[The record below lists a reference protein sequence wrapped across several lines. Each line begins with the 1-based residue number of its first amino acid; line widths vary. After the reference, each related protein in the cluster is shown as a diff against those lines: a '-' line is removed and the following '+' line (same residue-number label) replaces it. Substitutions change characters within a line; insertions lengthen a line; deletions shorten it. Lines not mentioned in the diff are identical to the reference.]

1 VKHGVERT
9 RRVLLLAAGGLWA
22 GARPAVA
29 AEPAPSVSPAAAA
42 APAGSPAQ
50 PQNASGLRP
59 IRVALAAPH
68 SLYHL
73 PLLLADQLGYFR
85 HAGLHLAWLAL
96 PSGAQAL
103 AALQAGQADVLSG
116 AFEHSLHSA
125 AQGLPVQ
132 AFFMFART
140 PQISLGIS
148 SRLQGPLS
156 EGQLNLRELRVGITA
171 LASGTHGVAAQW
183 LMQAGVAPDQAR
195 FVEVG
200 AGPAAAEALRT
211 GQIDVLCNPDP
222 QMNGLEQRGDLRL
235 LAETRSLSGT
245 RKLFGGLVPG
255 ACLQSRLS
263 VLMRQAPMV
272 QALCDGL
279 AQSLRWLQTA
289 GPTDILRTV
298 PSTGWMGDRAVYLGA
313 FERLRETYVTD
324 GRLDEQAVGL
334 AWEHHQRLQG
344 QRGGL
349 QAPRARPFTNEFAL
363 RATATRRP
371 QSLRARLP

>member
-1 VKHGVERT
+1 MKHRVERT
-9 RRVLLLAAGGLWA
+9 RLGLLLAAGGLWSTATQAAA
-22 GARPAVA
+22 GPAASV
-29 AEPAPSVSPAAAA
+29 PSAVSPAPAVLP
-42 APAGSPAQ
+42 APPLS
-50 PQNASGLRP
+50 ASGLRP
-59 IRVALAAPH
+59 VRVALAAPH

-85 HAGLHLAWLAL
+85 YAGLQLEWRAM

-116 AFEHSLHSA
+116 AFEHSLHSTL
-125 AQGLPVQ
+125 QGLPVQ
-132 AFFMFART
+132 SFFMFART

-148 SRLQGPLS
+148 SRLQGLMN
-156 EGQLNLRELRVGITA
+156 EGQLNWRELRVGITA
-171 LASGTHGVAAQW
+171 LDSGTHWVAAQW
-183 LMQAGVAPDQAR
+183 LLQAGLDPGQAR

-211 GQIDVLCNPDP
+211 GQIDLLCNPDP
-222 QMNGLEQRGDLRL
+222 QMNGLEQRGELRL

-255 ACLQSRLS
+255 ACLQSRLA

-298 PSTGWMGDRAVYLGA
+298 PAAGWMGDRAVYLGA
-313 FERLRETYVTD
+313 FERLRETFVTD
-324 GRLDEQAVGL
+324 GRIDEKAVER
-334 AWEHHQRLQG
+334 AWEHHQRLHASGAAVQP
-344 QRGGL
+344 
-349 QAPRARPFTNEFAL
+349 PRARPFTNEFAL
-363 RATATRRP
+363 RSMATRP
-371 QSLRARLP
+371 PSSLRIRQPA